1 MTTGLTTT
9 PYEAPATD
17 PHRTLA
23 TVLRADA
30 AVTAALGAVAL
41 LGPDVWGAAPG
52 WLPRVVGAVFV
63 VAALDVALVSRWTG
77 RRLRLAGTVVGEL
90 ALATAAAS
98 AVVLA
103 TADLPAAGALLV
115 GVVGLLSAGFGVAE
129 LRLARRAAG
138 T

>member
-1 MTTGLTTT
+1 MTTQLST
-9 PYEAPATD
+9 PHAPAD
-17 PHRTLA
+17 HAQKSLA
-23 TVLRADA
+23 GVLRADA

-41 LGPDVWGAAPG
+41 LGPDVWGDAPS

-77 RRLRLAGTVVGEL
+77 RRLRLAATVVGEL

-103 TADLPAAGALLV
+103 TADLPAAGAALV
-115 GVVGLLSAGFGVAE
+115 GLVGLLSAGFGVAE
-129 LRLARRAAG
+129 LRLARQAV
-138 T
+138 